1 MTIRKG
7 GEAPAAGKRD
17 GAWAPCVPQADRH
30 RAGHVRKEILN
41 MKTILNKYEAL
52 KAALE
57 ELGLDAETS
66 RALSLE
72 YRGAYC
78 EVVIGTE
85 WLNYDCYIDR
95 VTGELAGIDTVPQ
108 EDPEAF
114 EGDLCAELLREEKA
128 AA

>member
-1 MTIRKG
+1 MTIPQG
-7 GEAPAAGKRD
+7 GERLPRQVRGTEHMPHVSRRWI
-17 GAWAPCVPQADRH
+17 GARP
-30 RAGHVRKEILN
+30 VRFERRLN
-41 MKTILNKYEAL
+41 VKTILNKYEAL

-95 VTGELAGIDTVPQ
+95 VTGELAGVDTMPQ

-114 EGDLCAELLREEKA
+114 EGDLCAVLLREEEKA
-128 AA
+128 A

>member
-1 MTIRKG
+1 
-7 GEAPAAGKRD
+7 
-17 GAWAPCVPQADRH
+17 
-30 RAGHVRKEILN
+30 
-41 MKTILNKYEAL
+41 MKNILNKYEAL

-78 EVVIGTE
+78 EVVISTE

-95 VTGELAGIDTVPQ
+95 VTGELAGIDTMPQ
-108 EDPEAF
+108 EDLRPSRATCVRSC
-114 EGDLCAELLREEKA
+114 CARKKRQRNINLLNKLKNPALSGQRRVFVVL
-128 AA
+128 

>member
-1 MTIRKG
+1 
-7 GEAPAAGKRD
+7 
-17 GAWAPCVPQADRH
+17 
-30 RAGHVRKEILN
+30 

-57 ELGLDAETS
+57 ELGLNAETS

-78 EVVIGTE
+78 EVVISTE

-95 VTGELAGIDTVPQ
+95 VTGELAGHRHHAAGGPGGLRGRPV
-108 EDPEAF
+108 
-114 EGDLCAELLREEKA
+114 CELLREEEKA
-128 AA
+128 A

>member
-1 MTIRKG
+1 
-7 GEAPAAGKRD
+7 
-17 GAWAPCVPQADRH
+17 
-30 RAGHVRKEILN
+30 
-41 MKTILNKYEAL
+41 MKNILNKYEAL

-85 WLNYDCYIDR
+85 WLN
-95 VTGELAGIDTVPQ
+95 
-108 EDPEAF
+108 
-114 EGDLCAELLREEKA
+114 
-128 AA
+128 

>member
-1 MTIRKG
+1 MGERLQRKVRG
-7 GEAPAAGKRD
+7 TGLEPHVSRRRI
-17 GAWAPCVPQADRH
+17 GARPVMFER
-30 RAGHVRKEILN
+30 RSN
-41 MKTILNKYEAL
+41 MKNILNKYEAL

-95 VTGELAGIDTVPQ
+95 VTGELAGVDTMPQ

-114 EGDLCAELLREEKA
+114 EGDLCAELLREEAKA
-128 AA
+128 A

>member
-1 MTIRKG
+1 MPHVFRRRI
-7 GEAPAAGKRD
+7 
-17 GAWAPCVPQADRH
+17 GARP
-30 RAGHVRKEILN
+30 VRFERRSN
-41 MKTILNKYEAL
+41 MKNILNKYEAL

-66 RALSLE
+66 RARSLE

-78 EVVIGTE
+78 EVVISTE

-95 VTGELAGIDTVPQ
+95 VTGELAGIDTMPQ

-114 EGDLCAELLREEKA
+114 EGDLCAELLREEEKA
-128 AA
+128 A